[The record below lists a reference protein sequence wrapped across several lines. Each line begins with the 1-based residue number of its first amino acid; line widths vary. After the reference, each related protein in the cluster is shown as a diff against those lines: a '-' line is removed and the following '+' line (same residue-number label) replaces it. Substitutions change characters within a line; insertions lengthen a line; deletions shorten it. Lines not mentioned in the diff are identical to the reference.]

1 LLHRGT
7 AMHRSIAVAALVAFG
22 VAGTASAQTWTEP
35 KSGAAFVVKR
45 DDMTLLGGGLRVK
58 KMVFT
63 FKAYAIGFYVSDAAL
78 AGPLAAYTTASPELY
93 KELHTG
99 DFKKEAVLRF
109 MRNLSQS
116 RIQEAMR
123 EALVGA
129 EPKVLDQFISYFPEL
144 KEGQECVLRWAPG
157 GTLETVMAGQA
168 KPPIANRAFTERLF
182 GLYVGPTPIQEDIK
196 AGVVARFGAAPA
208 PGVVLEANGIVKSV
222 QPNGFTITDANGREL
237 VFVVDRGAQILARG
251 ASHKMDRLEADG
263 KPPTVGSFIA
273 PPQRVFVKYVDNA
286 GKLTAREVLVR

>member
-1 LLHRGT
+1 
-7 AMHRSIAVAALVAFG
+7 MHRSIAVAALVALG
-22 VAGTASAQTWTEP
+22 MAGAASAQTWTEP
-35 KSGAAFVVKR
+35 KSGAAFPVKK

-78 AGPLAAYTTASPELY
+78 AGPLAAYKGQTTSPEFY
-93 KELHTG
+93 KVLQTG

-109 MRNLSQS
+109 MRDLSQS

-123 EALVGA
+123 EALAGA

-168 KPPIANRAFTERLF
+168 KPPIADKAFAERLF
-182 GLYVGPTPIQEDIK
+182 GLYVGPTPIQADIK
-196 AGVVARFGAAPA
+196 AGVVAR
-208 PGVVLEANGIVKSV
+208 
-222 QPNGFTITDANGREL
+222 
-237 VFVVDRGAQILARG
+237 
-251 ASHKMDRLEADG
+251 
-263 KPPTVGSFIA
+263 
-273 PPQRVFVKYVDNA
+273 A
-286 GKLTAREVLVR
+286 GEVIK